1 MNTIK
6 NIKVTAE
13 YEVDTKPS
21 KFDALLAQYEI
32 AKTIA
37 DEIEDSKQPLI
48 NAMGQKKLELIY
60 EQLDTIVQRV
70 NIISKYK
77 DEVVAVK
84 AWDWS
89 KTADRK
95 DIMIKSHWNWE
106 KPEIYLCGYT
116 TPKDSWFKVEGI
128 VTLWNDLGLYRKLE
142 EECEKMLEKMIQ
154 NQNNKT
160 NRINTNYDNMMNK

>member
-1 MNTIK
+1 MDTIK

-13 YEVDTKPS
+13 YEVDTTPS

-37 DEIEDSKQPLI
+37 DETEDSKQPLI
-48 NAMGQKKLELIY
+48 NAMGKKKLELIY
-60 EQLDTIVQRV
+60 EQLNTIVQRV
-70 NIISKYK
+70 NIISKHK

-89 KTADRK
+89 KTPDRK
-95 DIMIKSHWNWE
+95 DVMIKTCWSWE
-106 KPEIYLCGYT
+106 KPEIYLCGNT
-116 TPKDSWFKVEGI
+116 TPKDSWFKVDGI
-128 VTLWNDLGLYRKLE
+128 VTLWNDLGLYKKLE
-142 EECEKMLEKMIQ
+142 QECEKMLEKMIQ